1 MWGFFFTFHT
11 FAHLMYWYT
20 RLQVRT
26 LQPKEKREERSSEVK
41 RKPEISDQK
50 SQYHFPLVSEQASF
64 LKTLQ
69 KFTQASSIHGLQV
82 SEKRTKLSLPHQEA
96 FKINFSLQYITEAG
110 ANLTCSRV
118 LWLILV
124 LTAADIGMYW
134 SLQVR
139 LILRIVFNNGRGK
152 IWQRRETIMK
162 KRTQMKKS
170 MWNDFLDHIGI

>member
-1 MWGFFFTFHT
+1 MWGFFYFSHIRTFIVLVYTFTGSYIAT
-11 FAHLMYWYT
+11 
-20 RLQVRT
+20 
-26 LQPKEKREERSSEVK
+26 KRNK
-41 RKPEISDQK
+41 RGKILRGIKKTKSPDQK

-139 LILRIVFNNGRGK
+139 LILRIVFKKFGRGEK
-152 IWQRRETIMK
+152 
-162 KRTQMKKS
+162 
-170 MWNDFLDHIGI
+170 L